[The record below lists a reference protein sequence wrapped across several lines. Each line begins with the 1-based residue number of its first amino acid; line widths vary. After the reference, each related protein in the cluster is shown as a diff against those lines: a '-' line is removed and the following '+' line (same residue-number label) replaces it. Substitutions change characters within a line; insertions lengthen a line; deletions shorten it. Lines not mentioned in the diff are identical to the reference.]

1 MRNPIARVLGRALIP
16 VLLGLLML
24 TLPATG
30 RHRPRPVNHRR
41 PAAPTPAR
49 RHRAPARR
57 SPYAVEQ
64 TALLDGARSPLERP
78 YLAADS
84 ARAVQRSAGGRCG
97 WRRSGWTSTT
107 ATSTPGAL
115 DEPRRGEA
123 VRVRRR

>member
-1 MRNPIARVLGRALIP
+1 MRNPIARVLGRVLIP
-16 VLLGLLML
+16 VLLGLL

-30 RHRPRPVNHRR
+30 RHRPRPVSHRR

-84 ARAVQRSAGGRCG
+84 ARAVQR
-97 WRRSGWTSTT
+97 
-107 ATSTPGAL
+107 
-115 DEPRRGEA
+115 
-123 VRVRRR
+123 RRRRALWLATVGVDVDHRNIHAGSAR